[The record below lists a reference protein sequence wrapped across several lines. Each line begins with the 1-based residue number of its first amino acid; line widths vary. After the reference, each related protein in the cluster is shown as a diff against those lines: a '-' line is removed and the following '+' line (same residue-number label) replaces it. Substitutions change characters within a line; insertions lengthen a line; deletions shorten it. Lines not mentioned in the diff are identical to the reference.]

1 MSAVPIVVGLLF
13 EQEEEHPVSA
23 QEQMCDGATSKTNVE
38 TTFLGR
44 VRSIDCEEV
53 RRGRR
58 HGVLVKLGRTGL
70 KVETSFEEL

>member
-1 MSAVPIVVGLLF
+1 MRWR
-13 EQEEEHPVSA
+13 
-23 QEQMCDGATSKTNVE
+23 DVE
-38 TTFLGR
+38 DQCG